1 MTDKEIE
8 ALAKKNT
15 PLPEGATLAERLFY
29 RNLRLLYREY
39 REGTVDKVQ
48 AKREK
53 GELVKQFGKKEIDRV
68 TAQLK
73 YAQLDDFSRAQLEKK
88 LGDLQEQQEEII
100 WERDIQKRK
109 DAANQAYDEAALSV
123 SEIQEQIN
131 NSIATVKQIID
142 ALKDGVTNIN
152 NVINSNNTVN
162 NSANISLANQYL
174 TMAQITKAVRDALI
188 GDVSILIR

>member
-1 MTDKEIE
+1 M
-8 ALAKKNT
+8 
-15 PLPEGATLAERLFY
+15 
-29 RNLRLLYREY
+29 
-39 REGTVDKVQ
+39 
-48 AKREK
+48 
-53 GELVKQFGKKEIDRV
+53 
-68 TAQLK
+68 
-73 YAQLDDFSRAQLEKK
+73 
-88 LGDLQEQQEEII
+88 
-100 WERDIQKRK
+100 
-109 DAANQAYDEAALSV
+109 